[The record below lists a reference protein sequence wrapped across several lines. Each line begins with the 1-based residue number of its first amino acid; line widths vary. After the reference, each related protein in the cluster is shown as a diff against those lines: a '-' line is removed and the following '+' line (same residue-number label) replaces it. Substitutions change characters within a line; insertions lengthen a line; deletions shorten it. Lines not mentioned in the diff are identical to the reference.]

1 MKMGRV
7 VPALASE
14 DSLAWWRTEEVE
26 VVKLDVVRV
35 GVSEVAGDDR
45 RRILQA

>member
-7 VPALASE
+7 VPALAPE
-14 DSLAWWRTEEVE
+14 DSLAWRRTEEVE
-26 VVKLDVVRV
+26 VVKLDVVRA

-45 RRILQA
+45 RRIL